1 MVKLRRKRISRSTV
15 DAISVDRDTVFWD
28 SELQGFGVRVY
39 RSGRKVYIAQSR
51 ARGQPATR
59 VTVGRCELISP
70 TEARRR
76 AAQIILRI
84 KAGEEPVPTRKDVA
98 VAGKGKSEQVSTRQ
112 VDPVRE
118 ALVKTAERIS
128 DRIEKS
134 LYRVLP
140 EGEG

>member
-1 MVKLRRKRISRSTV
+1 MVKLRRKRISRNTV

-39 RSGRKVYIAQSR
+39 RSGRKVYIVQSR
-51 ARGQPATR
+51 ARGQPAKR
-59 VTVGRCELISP
+59 VTVGRYELISP

-76 AAQIILRI
+76 AAQIIVRI
-84 KAGEEPVPTRKDVA
+84 KAGEEPAPTRKDIA
-98 VAGKGKSEQVSTRQ
+98 VAGKGESEQPNARQ

-118 ALVKTAERIS
+118 ALVETAERIS
-128 DRIEKS
+128 DRIERS
-134 LYRVLP
+134 LHRDLP